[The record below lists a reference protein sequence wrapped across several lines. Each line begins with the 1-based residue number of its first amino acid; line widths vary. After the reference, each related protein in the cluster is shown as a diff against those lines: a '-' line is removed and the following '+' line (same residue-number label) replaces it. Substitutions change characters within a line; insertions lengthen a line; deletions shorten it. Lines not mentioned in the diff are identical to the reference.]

1 MGKSRKD
8 RFTQFEKKS
17 KNQTS
22 RRGGRREG
30 AGRPRRKKVSPP
42 GDSLLPLRSKKDFV
56 RALGKIIDMA
66 YREKMSAPKARQIA
80 EMIKILFE
88 VWENKT
94 VAQFREAL
102 KKIEEK
108 IDASVNKTAG
118 QAAAGRSG
126 AGGESS
132 STVRPV
138 SSR

>member
-1 MGKSRKD
+1 L
-8 RFTQFEKKS
+8 KS
-17 KNQTS
+17 K
-22 RRGGRREG
+22 R
-30 AGRPRRKKVSPP
+30 
-42 GDSLLPLRSKKDFV
+42 DFI

-88 VWENKT
+88 IWENKT

-102 KKIEEK
+102 KKIEET

-132 STVRPV
+132 STVRPE
-138 SSR
+138 SSH